1 MGLVVEGGSEAVGG
15 VGGVGHVVW
24 EDWDCAE
31 LRRGKAV
38 RNSMAGS
45 GEYYRGYSGKH
56 SQGAS
61 DATEGAMIQ
70 YTYFSASACL
80 S

>member
-1 MGLVVEGGSEAVGG
+1 MLVKCLTTPTTVLKGNNGSEKTYVWAWLLKEAMRRSGV

-24 EDWDCAE
+24 EDWDCAV

-45 GEYYRGYSGKH
+45 GEY
-56 SQGAS
+56 
-61 DATEGAMIQ
+61 
-70 YTYFSASACL
+70 L
-80 S
+80 